1 MYHDHVGTHLA
12 DLGLYASFRALSD
25 GKHRD
30 HGGYADNDAQHR
42 EEAAQFVIGECPDSY
57 FY

>member
-1 MYHDHVGTHLA
+1 
-12 DLGLYASFRALSD
+12 LSD

-30 HGGYADNDAQHR
+30 HGGYADNDTQHR

>member
-25 GKHRD
+25 GEHRD
-30 HGGYADNDAQHR
+30 HGGHADNDAQHR
-42 EEAAQFVIGECPDSY
+42 EETAQLVVGECPDGY

>member
-1 MYHDHVGTHLA
+1 MIMLEPIS
-12 DLGLYASFRALSD
+12 LIWALSD

-30 HGGYADNDAQHR
+30 HGGYADNDTQHR